1 MTSVDAYQ
9 NGSTPTVL
17 LVHGAFT
24 DASSWTE
31 VIAALQA
38 DGIDVQAPANP
49 LRGTAVDAAYIAGV
63 AAAIDGPVLLVGHSY
78 GGMVADRAAVL
89 APNVVGLVYV
99 AAFVLAEGET
109 VVELTN
115 RFPDSQL
122 GPALRP
128 APFPTG
134 GGLPGVELYVRQD
147 RFAEVFAADLPA
159 SLTSVAAAAQRPVA
173 ASAFEETSPVVAW
186 RTLPTWFVLATADRA
201 IHPAAQRFMAQRAGA
216 ITIEVDGSHAVARS
230 QPAAVA
236 GHIRAAAF
244 ATRVEPQSVPS

>member
-1 MTSVDAYQ
+1 MTSAGTYR

-31 VIAALQA
+31 VITALQA

-49 LRGTAVDAAYIAGV
+49 LRGTAADAAYVAGV

-78 GGMVADRAAVL
+78 GGMVVDRAAVL

-109 VVELTN
+109 VAALTS

-128 APFPTG
+128 APFPAG
-134 GGLPGVELYVRQD
+134 GGPGVELYLRPD

-186 RTLPTWFVLATADRA
+186 RTLPTWFVVATEDRA

-230 QPAAVA
+230 QPAAVTE
-236 GHIRAAAF
+236 HIRAAAF